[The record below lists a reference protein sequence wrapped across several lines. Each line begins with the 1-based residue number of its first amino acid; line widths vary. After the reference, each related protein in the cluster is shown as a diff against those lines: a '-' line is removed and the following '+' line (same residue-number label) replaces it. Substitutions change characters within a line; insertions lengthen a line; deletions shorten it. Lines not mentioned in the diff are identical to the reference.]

1 MMYIQKS
8 CRIHD
13 RRVTVDGQTRFEASD
28 GRASG
33 TDFLADAFRSMGVDY
48 RKFYK
53 MDPLSRLGFLAAELI
68 LPQPAEADPSGEEM
82 GLICFNSTASLAA
95 DRAYQRTIPAG
106 DDFFPSPS
114 DFVYTLPNIVTGEIA
129 IRHHIQGETAFYV
142 LRAFNPETICHIV
155 RETIADADLH
165 RAFVGW
171 IDIDTDRLDARAVL
185 CVDRP
190 HGNSPELTPV
200 ALLQLFP

>member
-33 TDFLADAFRSMGVDY
+33 TDFLADAFRSTGIDY

-68 LPQPAEADPSGEEM
+68 
-82 GLICFNSTASLAA
+82 
-95 DRAYQRTIPAG
+95 
-106 DDFFPSPS
+106 
-114 DFVYTLPNIVTGEIA
+114 
-129 IRHHIQGETAFYV
+129 
-142 LRAFNPETICHIV
+142 
-155 RETIADADLH
+155 
-165 RAFVGW
+165 
-171 IDIDTDRLDARAVL
+171 
-185 CVDRP
+185 
-190 HGNSPELTPV
+190 
-200 ALLQLFP
+200 

>member
-13 RRVTVDGQTRFEASD
+13 RRVMVDGQTRFEASD
-28 GRASG
+28 GHASG
-33 TDFLADAFRSMGVDY
+33 TDFLADAFRSMGIDY

-106 DDFFPSPS
+106 
-114 DFVYTLPNIVTGEIA
+114 
-129 IRHHIQGETAFYV
+129 ETAFYV

-155 RETIADADLH
+155 RETIADAGLH
-165 RAFVGW
+165 RVFVGW

-190 HGNSPELTPV
+190 HGNSPELTPE

>member
-13 RRVTVDGQTRFEASD
+13 RRVMVDGQTRFEASD
-28 GRASG
+28 GHASG
-33 TDFLADAFRSMGVDY
+33 TDFLADAFRSTGIDY

-190 HGNSPELTPV
+190 HGNSPELTPE

>member
-13 RRVTVDGQTRFEASD
+13 RRVMVDGQTCFEASD
-28 GRASG
+28 GHASG
-33 TDFLADAFRSMGVDY
+33 TDFLADAFRSMGIDY

-68 LPQPAEADPSGEEM
+68 LPQPAEADPSG
-82 GLICFNSTASLAA
+82 

-171 IDIDTDRLDARAVL
+171 IDIDTDRLDARAML

-190 HGNSPELTPV
+190 HGNSPELTPE

>member
-1 MMYIQKS
+1 
-8 CRIHD
+8 
-13 RRVTVDGQTRFEASD
+13 
-28 GRASG
+28 
-33 TDFLADAFRSMGVDY
+33 MGIDY

-165 RAFVGW
+165 RVFVGW
-171 IDIDTDRLDARAVL
+171 IDIDTDRLDARAML

-190 HGNSPELTPV
+190 HGNSPELTPE